1 MDTAVSPARP
11 RRAGRRFTAPR
22 PAVLRPVAPSAAAP
36 RSGASHPAAP
46 RLAALRPVALR
57 PAAPRPAVSRS
68 RLLGWGLIAAGTA
81 LVPWM
86 YTLAVQLPATAQ
98 VSNWSAAWVGLDA
111 MLAAGLLSTGVL
123 LARRDARHGLTA
135 AATGAL
141 LLMDAWFDVLTS
153 ADGGARATALLLAVG
168 AELPLAALCGVLAVR
183 ALRPREAA
191 ATDGRMDVR

>member
-1 MDTAVSPARP
+1 MAITVPPPRSHRNGRCSAAV
-11 RRAGRRFTAPR
+11 
-22 PAVLRPVAPSAAAP
+22 RPVPS
-36 RSGASHPAAP
+36 
-46 RLAALRPVALR
+46 R
-57 PAAPRPAVSRS
+57 PAAVPPAASRS
-68 RLLGWGLIAAGTA
+68 RLLGWGLVAAGAA

-86 YTLAVQLPATAQ
+86 YALAIRLPDTAQ

-111 MLAAGLLSTGVL
+111 MLAAGLLSTGAL

-153 ADGGARATALLLAVG
+153 AEGGARATALLLAVG

-183 ALRPREAA
+183 ALRPRAEGVV
-191 ATDGRMDVR
+191 DGR